1 MIIISRFIKYPIW
14 IQYQRY
20 RDMVRGCYPSHF
32 HRIILILHPGNLFI
46 SLIISLKIQNNSL
59 IPHLLSLSSSDKT
72 VKVWELRNRD
82 ALHTFSEHNDQ
93 VFGVDYNHD
102 GKLLASVS
110 GDRSL
115 IVYECPT

>member
-1 MIIISRFIKYPIW
+1 
-14 IQYQRY
+14 
-20 RDMVRGCYPSHF
+20 MVRGCYPSHF